1 MVKDDFGFLGQI
13 FENIGLQSSQYERL
27 EYWRYVCRTSNRHI
41 RSLTASQHAVTQ
53 QLQGYL
59 TLTLQSSQYE
69 RLEYW
74 RYVCRTSNRHI
85 RSLTASQ
92 HAATQQLQGYLASKN
107 PPLISQ
113 CPNHL

>member
-13 FENIGLQSSQYERL
+13 FENIG
-27 EYWRYVCRTSNRHI
+27 
-41 RSLTASQHAVTQ
+41 
-53 QLQGYL
+53 
-59 TLTLQSSQYE
+59 LQSSQYE